1 MSSKGDV
8 VGERLAGGA
17 CLASICGGESAPEAV
32 MHKDFHAS
40 CAVTEWALQVA

>member
-1 MSSKGDV
+1 MW
-8 VGERLAGGA
+8 LANA
-17 CLASICGGESAPEAV
+17 WPVELALLQSAAEPAPEAV